1 MSMKRVG
8 FLGSG
13 AWGITLANLIAQNG
27 HKVLLWSIEEDV
39 LASIRKGDGHPK
51 FPNLKLSPNISV
63 SSGIKEILEQDVL
76 VECVTASGF
85 RSVCEKIQENGGLK
99 KPFIITSKGIEQGS
113 GLLLVEV
120 AYSIFGASQEIGC
133 LSGPTLAK
141 EVMDSHPT
149 GAISASPSPI
159 VQELG
164 VLLFDSPNF
173 RVFKDKDILG
183 VALGGA
189 IKNVIAIACGLSEGL
204 GHGFN
209 TRALLITKGLEEM
222 GKLAKAKGANP
233 TTSFGLAGI
242 GDLIVTGVS
251 NLSRNYTFGRL
262 LGKGYSKESAKKE
275 IGAVVEGEYT
285 SLSAYN
291 LGKEYNL
298 ELPIINGIYDIL
310 YNNEPVTTGFTKLLL
325 EEPNCT
331 GI

>member
-1 MSMKRVG
+1 MKRVG

-39 LASIRKGDGHPK
+39 LASIKKGRGHPK
-51 FPNLKLSPNISV
+51 FPHLNLSPNISV
-63 SSGIKEILEQDVL
+63 SSELKEILEQDVL

-85 RSVCEKIQENGGLK
+85 RSVCEKIQESGGLK

-120 AYSIFGASQEIGC
+120 AYSIFGKSQEIGC

-141 EVMDSHPT
+141 EVMESHPT
-149 GAISASPSPI
+149 GAISASPSPV

-204 GHGFN
+204 GYGFN

-251 NLSRNYTFGRL
+251 NLSRNYTFGHL
-262 LGKGYSKESAKKE
+262 LGKGHSKESAKKE

-285 SLSAYN
+285 SLSAHN
-291 LGKEYNL
+291 LAKDYNL

-310 YNNEPVTTGFTKLLL
+310 YNNEPVKTAFTKLLL
-325 EEPNCT
+325 EEANCT
-331 GI
+331 AT